1 MAKKK
6 ATLTTKAVAWNNDIP
21 TKYQSI
27 LEFPVSENRTIR
39 LMGDPKPTMDD
50 SFSSLCEEVNIWEE
64 AMAAFLETIRK
75 EL

>member
-1 MAKKK
+1 MVKKK
-6 ATLTTKAVAWNNDIP
+6 
-21 TKYQSI
+21 I
-27 LEFPVSENRTIR
+27 LEFPVSEKRTIR
-39 LMGDPKPTMDD
+39 IMGDPKPTMDD